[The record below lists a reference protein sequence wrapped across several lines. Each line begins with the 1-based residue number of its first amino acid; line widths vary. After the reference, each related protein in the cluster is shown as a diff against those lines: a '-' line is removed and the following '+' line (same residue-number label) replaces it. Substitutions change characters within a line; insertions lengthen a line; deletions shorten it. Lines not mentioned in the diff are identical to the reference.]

1 MLRTAFGTRAFR
13 ELLPRTVRAV
23 LFAAMIV
30 FGFIVMRVEAS
41 EDIVPPI
48 AQESTEGSQVLQSL
62 TQPELEL
69 LRDAVAYQ
77 ISMGRSLETSCEQIK
92 KSQDLASIAAGQS
105 TETLVAAMYE
115 VLTKAP
121 QPPTQRPRALALI
134 GDRYHHPNYIRP
146 PLETACRKAN
156 LPVTFIY
163 DVRLLNG
170 KLLEQYDLLIVLR
183 DGMLWPTPLPD
194 DPFGKDRVFWLSE
207 EQETAI
213 AAFVKSGR
221 GYLALHNAT
230 ALKGLNDQDSLYLQV
245 LGASYAGHGKER
257 EDYQVR
263 VTDTRHPVVQ
273 GVQDYSVTDER
284 HWPKLHVSDAWIFL
298 EAIATDKKS
307 IHGFTRSYGEGR
319 VCYLANGH
327 NREVLESQPVQ
338 QMIVAAINWCLIP
351 WMEKLNGRVLA
362 GAEGSTQ

>member
-1 MLRTAFGTRAFR
+1 MLRTAFGARASPWN
-13 ELLPRTVRAV
+13 LSRAV
-23 LFAAMIV
+23 RVVFLTAITAVGLTAAPVTAEEQTI
-30 FGFIVMRVEAS
+30 S
-41 EDIVPPI
+41 PI
-48 AQESTEGSQVLQSL
+48 AQQPRHGSQMLQSL
-62 TQPELEL
+62 PQPQLEL
-69 LRDAVAYQ
+69 LRDVVAYQ

-92 KSQDLASIAAGQS
+92 KSQDLASLAAGQS

-183 DGMLWPTPLPD
+183 DGMLWPTPLPN
-194 DPFGKDRVFWLSE
+194 DPFGKDRVFWLSA

-273 GVQDYSVTDER
+273 GVQDYFVTDER

-338 QMIVAAINWCLIP
+338 QMIVAAINWCLMP
-351 WMEKLNGRVLA
+351 WMEKLNERVLA
-362 GAEGSTQ
+362 GSDGSTK